1 MIKKYDK
8 FIVEGRKKTIVQYRE
23 TLKIS
28 EQDKNKLIEYS
39 NDKILPLLDEDGFRC
54 RFKWVQGKVRMSIQ
68 GADVYIEVP
77 SAFGVV
83 DTIGKEKIIKTED
96 IGDIL
101 ELVID
106 NDNCFS
112 KEFLVEKLEDL
123 IEYLKDENMVFLKS
137 CSFWGGPK
145 DEYYEGEIG
154 GFKHIGAVITK
165 QINNYITNQYK
176 WICYLYFG

>member
-8 FIVEGRKKTIVQYRE
+8 FIVEAEAKTKTKVQYRE
-23 TLKIS
+23 TLKLS
-28 EQDKNKLIEYS
+28 EEDKNEIIEYS

-54 RFKWVQGKVRMSIQ
+54 RFKWVKGKVRKST
-68 GADVYIEVP
+68 V

-83 DTIGKEKIIKTED
+83 DTIGKEKTIKNED

-106 NDNCFS
+106 NDNSFN
-112 KEFLVEKLEDL
+112 KELLVEKLEDL
-123 IEYLKDENMVFLKS
+123 IEYLKDENMAFLKS

-165 QINNYITNQYK
+165 QISNYTTNQYK

>member
-8 FIVEGRKKTIVQYRE
+8 FIVEAKTKMKTKVQYRE
-23 TLKIS
+23 TLKLS
-28 EQDKNKLIEYS
+28 EEEKNEIIEYS

-54 RFKWVQGKVRMSIQ
+54 RFKWVKGKVRKSDAVFKQITVM
-68 GADVYIEVP
+68 
-77 SAFGVV
+77 
-83 DTIGKEKIIKTED
+83 GKEDSIKPED

>member
-1 MIKKYDK
+1 MIKKYDE

-23 TLKIS
+23 TLKLS
-28 EQDKNKLIEYS
+28 EEDKNEIIEYS

-54 RFKWVQGKVRMSIQ
+54 RFKWVKGKVRKSHAVFKEITAM
-68 GADVYIEVP
+68 
-77 SAFGVV
+77 AFGKK
-83 DTIGKEKIIKTED
+83 DSIKPED

-112 KEFLVEKLEDL
+112 KEFLIEKLEDL
-123 IEYLKDENMVFLKS
+123 IEYLKDENMVFLKP

-145 DEYYEGEIG
+145 DEYYEGEMA
-154 GFKHIGAVITK
+154 GFKHVGAVINTEF
-165 QINNYITNQYK
+165 NNYINQYK